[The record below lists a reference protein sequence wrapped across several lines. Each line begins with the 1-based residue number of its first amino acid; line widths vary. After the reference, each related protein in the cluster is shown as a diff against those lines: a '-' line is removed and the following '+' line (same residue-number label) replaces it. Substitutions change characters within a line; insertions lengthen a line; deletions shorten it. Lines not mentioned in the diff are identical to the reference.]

1 MLSLKRNQTTLT
13 QWEIISI
20 SKTRLKDPQQ
30 LAKIPNKIM
39 AIIKIQIMAEES
51 LRRREDVAQTMQ

>member
-1 MLSLKRNQTTLT
+1 MLSHKLNQTTLT
-13 QWEIISI
+13 QWEITSI
-20 SKTRLKDPQQ
+20 SKTRFKDPQQ

-51 LRRREDVAQTMQ
+51 PRKREDVAQTMQ